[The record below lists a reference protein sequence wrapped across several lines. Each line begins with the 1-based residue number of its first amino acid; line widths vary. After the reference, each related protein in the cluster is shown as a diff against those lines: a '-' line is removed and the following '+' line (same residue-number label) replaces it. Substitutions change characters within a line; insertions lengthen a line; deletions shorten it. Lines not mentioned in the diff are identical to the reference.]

1 VLAVTPAAR
10 RTTRVALLLAG
21 VLVVLAAALVLD
33 DSPAGRAGGTVP
45 TTTIAWPSTL
55 AVRGEPPVST
65 GRDPGA
71 FTTTTAPGAVQV
83 RVTGVRCVGYA
94 GDGWWVDWQVSNRG
108 TAREGTL
115 LGRVDDSPP
124 MLLARLGVAAGQTET
139 GRSLLRGAGDG
150 IVLAWATGGPVAPSF
165 PVEAPTCPTDPADL
179 PPTTT

>member
-1 VLAVTPAAR
+1 MTLPAR
-10 RTTRVALLLAG
+10 RTTRLALLLAG
-21 VLVVLAAALVLD
+21 VLVVLAAVLVLVLNNG
-33 DSPAGRAGGTVP
+33 PARRPSGPVP

-83 RVTGVRCVGYA
+83 RVTGVRCAGYA
-94 GDGWWVDWQVSNRG
+94 GDGWWVDWQVTNRG
-108 TAREGTL
+108 TAREGPL

-124 MLLARLGVAAGQTET
+124 MLLTRLGLAAGQTNT

>member
-1 VLAVTPAAR
+1 MTPPAR
-10 RTTRVALLLAG
+10 RITRLALLLAG
-21 VLVVLAAALVLD
+21 VLVVLAAVLVLD
-33 DSPAGRAGGTVP
+33 DGPAGRAGGTVP
-45 TTTIAWPSTL
+45 TTTCAGPS
-55 AVRGEPPVST
+55 AGGGGGGPPVPP

-71 FTTTTAPGAVQV
+71 FTTTSAPGPVQV

-94 GDGWWVDWQVSNRG
+94 GDGWWVDWQVANRG
-108 TAREGTL
+108 RARAGPL

-124 MLLARLGVAAGQTET
+124 MLLARLGVAAGQTKT
-139 GRSLLRGAGDG
+139 GRSLLGGAGDG